1 MDDTA
6 VQRGG
11 WQRTAALRALHTGA
25 CCLSSAYP
33 SQTDMPPH
41 CSPYTPCAHR
51 PSVEAQCVRPGEPA
65 PSRCAM
71 SASDRS
77 WTVFAAGASM
87 GVVTAAASLAAARY
101 LSSPRVLASD
111 KVRLE
116 PLYAA
121 RGWRDAGTQCGAW
134 SGEAQPRCVM
144 ARVASPSFGQA
155 RQESGSRCSP
165 WDGETSAHGTLAAR
179 CTSRFAAHL
188 TCGVEN
194 RA

>member
-1 MDDTA
+1 MCQT
-6 VQRGG
+6 G
-11 WQRTAALRALHTGA
+11 RT
-25 CCLSSAYP
+25 
-33 SQTDMPPH
+33 
-41 CSPYTPCAHR
+41 
-51 PSVEAQCVRPGEPA
+51 

-144 ARVASPSFGQA
+144 ARVASPSFGQ
-155 RQESGSRCSP
+155 ESGSRCSRGMVRRLHTVHWQRVAP
-165 WDGETSAHGTLAAR
+165 ADSQ
-179 CTSRFAAHL
+179 L
-188 TCGVEN
+188 T
-194 RA
+194 